1 MNYLFVIGGV
11 ALAALIFLALYESY
25 KSKNHSEPTSVTD
38 MVNNIADE
46 QLVIDHLDSKDLTSW
61 FKQKNPNGSRK
72 NVLIYPNEKNVASI
86 KLPAS
91 IKLGEEKT
99 IIQALLD
106 ADDNVVLCRSVIF
119 TSINANLEKLF
130 EENDGIIIVE

>member
-25 KSKNHSEPTSVTD
+25 KSKNHSEPTTVTD
-38 MVNNIADE
+38 MVNDIADE

-72 NVLIYPNEKNVASI
+72 NVLIYPNEKNVTSI

>member
-11 ALAALIFLALYESY
+11 ALAALIFLALYENY
-25 KSKNHSEPTSVTD
+25 KSKNHGEPASVTD
-38 MVNNIADE
+38 MVNDIADE

-61 FKQKNPNGSRK
+61 FKQKNPNGARK
-72 NVLIYPNEKNVASI
+72 NVLIYPNEKNMTSM
-86 KLPAS
+86 KLPTS
-91 IKLGEEKT
+91 IKLGDEKT

-119 TSINANLEKLF
+119 TSINSNLERLF